1 MVKPARWAE
10 LSREARAFRVV
21 HAAIAGVGLSS
32 VGYVWKCA
40 LTGRRDPALAAAL
53 AALSLQGIAIVAG
66 RGQCPLGPLQARLGD
81 PTPFFQLVL
90 PRRAARAAFPV
101 LLPLSLTG
109 VVVLAVR
116 ERRSAPRLRAR

>member
-1 MVKPARWAE
+1 MKPARWSE

-21 HAAIAGVGLSS
+21 HAAVAGVGLSS
-32 VGYVWKCA
+32 VGYVWTCA

-66 RGQCPLGPLQARLGD
+66 RGHCPLGPLQRRLGD

-116 ERRSAPRLRAR
+116 ERRSAPRRRAR